1 MAKTVT
7 LRLKDEVYENFS
19 NLAKNDNRPLSNFIE
34 TAVLRYI
41 ENAQVVNEY
50 EMDEII
56 NNAPLNKSLNKAYK
70 DAEKGRGEFV

>member
-7 LRLKDEVYENFS
+7 LRLKDEIYEKFS

-34 TAVLRYI
+34 TAVLRFI
-41 ENAQVVNEY
+41 ENAQYVNSF

-56 NNAPLNKSLNKAYK
+56 NNSELNESLKKAHEDVK
-70 DAEKGRGEFV
+70 KGSGEFV